1 MAKTTLSVREKLEL
15 YELIFAYEQQL
26 NIDFERLNNS
36 LREHNLNSESWQ
48 MDYYTNKFHL
58 IKKYKTLLFPDHQ
71 K

>member
-1 MAKTTLSVREKLEL
+1 MAKTTLSVREKIEI
-15 YELIFAYEQQL
+15 YELIHAYETQL

-36 LREHNLNSESWQ
+36 LREHNLKSESWQ